1 MKNNNE
7 EKEFSLYNKNNNY
20 YDNLN
25 GSIYKLDIDNN
36 GKIINNPNKE
46 ESNKSDKFI
55 ISKKKYLYNLIINN
69 KLIRWLF
76 FLINFIILN
85 INLYCLFEQT
95 KNVLLKKNNNFIKF
109 KNIDLFPLNLISKSF
124 FHISSYLNS
133 KYNNKQLT
141 EIELNIFNGTSNQ
154 TKEKKLIRIFEKTTT
169 DPFYTR
175 QIRNLMTE
183 GLENEFIFQF
193 TSDNPDYV
201 VYDTF
206 NCYYLNP
213 KYNDTIKIAFFT
225 ENKIP
230 DFFMQIMQLDLTI

>member
-1 MKNNNE
+1 M
-7 EKEFSLYNKNNNY
+7 
-20 YDNLN
+20 
-25 GSIYKLDIDNN
+25 
-36 GKIINNPNKE
+36 
-46 ESNKSDKFI
+46 
-55 ISKKKYLYNLIINN
+55 
-69 KLIRWLF
+69 
-76 FLINFIILN
+76 
-85 INLYCLFEQT
+85 
-95 KNVLLKKNNNFIKF
+95 
-109 KNIDLFPLNLISKSF
+109 NLISKSF
-124 FHISSYLNS
+124 FHISSYLHS
-133 KYNNKQLT
+133 KYNNKQLN

-230 DFFMQIMQLDLTI
+230 DFYYADYAIGFDNLNYLDRYFRKTTLIAIFSRKYLNFKNKDFMEKRKEALNKKIRKKFCASVISNSFSSDKFRLRFITFL